1 MNQFV
6 ERIKQNISWP
16 KAIMWIGILVVL
28 SAPAI
33 KGWRVYQAATS
44 LQTRIESLQGHAE
57 NGLSGLNAEYIEGE
71 IIGMRADAVNLNQEI
86 TPLLPYLNWLTWVP
100 RAGELIPVLPELLR
114 LLDSGTAIAADL
126 GVEMLPVLPIL
137 QDDSVELID
146 KSPQIL
152 AVIDQADPS
161 LETTALLW
169 PSMYAD
175 LNTVLN
181 NPAAR
186 DALPWQLRQQLPTLE
201 PLLPLVSQ
209 GIETV
214 RILPEVAA
222 LDGRRSY
229 LIVGQNSDELRA
241 TGGFLSMTMA
251 VGVENGRLRGNYI
264 SDANVID
271 NFLEK
276 PYGDPPIAMREFIGI
291 DLFLFRDSNYWP
303 DFPTS
308 GRKMMDFYTY
318 GTGVEL
324 DGIFAIDIRFISR
337 LIGAIGPIQ
346 VPESDIVLTNDNTL
360 DILEQAWSQG
370 LDIGGVSRKDFL
382 GNIAAGLIN
391 HLQSDSFEPNIG
403 ELAFIL
409 DESVRDKSLQV
420 FIDSPEE
427 KEAFAKMGVNGRIT
441 YGQGEDILLL
451 LANNVGVNKSN
462 RWVESELGYSVELHD
477 DNTATAEVVS
487 TWRHLGP
494 PPAEETSFCSTDDFS
509 YKPGS
514 QYATMTL
521 ACNWNHIR
529 LYAPQNASLTR
540 SGSYPVGAAEMRSE
554 TAWDGETRQLD
565 NDLPGFSVFENLML
579 IPIGETKSFSAEY
592 DLPQVVTPISN
603 GEHIYRLNLIRQSG
617 VYPYPPTTINITLPQ
632 GSRLVTSSIEPVNI
646 SGDTISFSTVL
657 RENQLLEIV
666 FDSGTNTN

>member
-1 MNQFV
+1 MQILD
-6 ERIKQNISWP
+6 RLKQNISWP
-16 KAIMWIGILVVL
+16 RAVMWIGILVVL
-28 SAPAI
+28 SAPAL
-33 KGWRVYQAATS
+33 KGWRVYRAATS
-44 LQTRIESLQGHAE
+44 LQTRIESLQTHAE
-57 NGLSGLNAEYIEGE
+57 NGLDGLNATYIEGE
-71 IIGMRADAVNLNQEI
+71 LLGMRADASSLNQEI
-86 TPLLPYLNWLTWVP
+86 SPLVPYLGWLTWVP

-114 LLDSGTAIAADL
+114 LLDSGTLIAADL
-126 GVEMLPVLPIL
+126 GVNMLPVLPIL
-137 QDDSVELID
+137 QDDSVPLTE

-161 LETTALLW
+161 FETTAEIW

-175 LNTVLN
+175 LTAVLE

-186 DALPWQLRQQLPTLE
+186 DALPWQVRQQLPNIE
-201 PLLPLVSQ
+201 PLLPLVEK

-222 LDGRRSY
+222 LDTRRSY

-251 VGVENGRLRGNYI
+251 IGIENGQLRGNYI

-276 PYGDPPIAMREFIGI
+276 PYGDPPLAMREFIGI

-324 DGIFAIDIRFISR
+324 DGVIAIDIRFIGR
-337 LIGAIGPIQ
+337 LIGAIGPIA
-346 VPESDIVLTNDNTL
+346 VPDSDIVLTNENTL

-370 LDIGGVSRKDFL
+370 LDLGGVSRKDFL
-382 GNIAAGLIN
+382 GNIASGLIS
-391 HLQSDSFEPNIG
+391 HIQSDAFEPDIAT
-403 ELAFIL
+403 LAMIL

-420 FIDSPEE
+420 FIDYPEE
-427 KEAFAKMGVNGRIT
+427 KEAFAKMGVNGRVT
-441 YGQGEDILLL
+441 YGQGEDLLLL

-462 RWVESELGYSVELHD
+462 RWVESELDYSVQLKA

-487 TWRHLGP
+487 TWRHLGS
-494 PPAEETSFCSTDDFS
+494 PPAEESQQCSTDDFS

-529 LYAPQNASLTR
+529 LYAPQNSVLEQ
-540 SGSYPVGAAEMRSE
+540 SGSYPVDAIEMKSE
-554 TAWDGETRQLD
+554 QAWGGETRQLE
-565 NDLPGFSVFENLML
+565 NDLPGFSVFENMVL
-579 IPIGETKSFSAEY
+579 IPIGETKTFSAEY
-592 DLPQVVTPISN
+592 SLPQVVTSI
-603 GEHIYRLNLIRQSG
+603 GESQYIYRLNLIRQSG
-617 VYPYPPTTINITLPQ
+617 VYPYPPTNVNITLPA
-632 GSRLVTSSIEPVNI
+632 GSTLVTSSIEPVNV
-646 SGDTISFSTVL
+646 SGETISFSTVL
-657 RENQLLEIV
+657 RENQVVEIV
-666 FDSGTNTN
+666 FDSGK